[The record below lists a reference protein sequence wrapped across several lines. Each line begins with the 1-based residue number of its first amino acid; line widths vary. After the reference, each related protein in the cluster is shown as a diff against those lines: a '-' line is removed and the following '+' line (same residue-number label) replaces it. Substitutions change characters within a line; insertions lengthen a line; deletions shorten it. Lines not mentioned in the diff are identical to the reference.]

1 MISLPSQG
9 VYFVRFLFLFFI
21 AVPLV
26 EMLLLFEV
34 SDQIGG
40 LSTLGLV
47 VATAV
52 IGVQVL
58 KQQGIATLTRANAR
72 LSSGELPAQ
81 EIIEGMLLAA
91 AGALLLT
98 PGFITD
104 TLGFVFL
111 AGPLRRLIAAR
122 LLRSGLVRA
131 GGGLGAGFSGGPVGG
146 SSGGFSR
153 RSQGGFSGEHQ
164 GFDTS
169 AAGSAEGEIIE
180 GEIVREVDSA
190 TLDKGVSETDEKAR
204 SSHFSSE
211 ENK

>member
-1 MISLPSQG
+1 
-9 VYFVRFLFLFFI
+9 VRFLFLFFI

-40 LSTLGLV
+40 LSTLALV

-131 GGGLGAGFSGGPVGG
+131 GGGFSGGSVGG
-146 SSGGFSR
+146 VNGGFSGGFSR

-169 AAGSAEGEIIE
+169 TAGRDEDDIIE
-180 GEIVREVDSA
+180 GEIVREGDSA
-190 TLDKGVSETDEKAR
+190 TLDKGVSERDGKAR
-204 SSHFSSE
+204 
-211 ENK
+211 

>member
-1 MISLPSQG
+1 M
-9 VYFVRFLFLFFI
+9 RFLFLFFI

-111 AGPLRRLIAAR
+111 AGPLRRRIAAR

-204 SSHFSSE
+204 SSHFSSK

>member
-1 MISLPSQG
+1 
-9 VYFVRFLFLFFI
+9 
-21 AVPLV
+21 
-26 EMLLLFEV
+26 MLLLFEV

>member
-1 MISLPSQG
+1 M
-9 VYFVRFLFLFFI
+9 RFLFLFFI

-146 SSGGFSR
+146 SSGGFRR

>member
-1 MISLPSQG
+1 M
-9 VYFVRFLFLFFI
+9 RFLFLFFI

-34 SDQIGG
+34 GDQIGG

-52 IGVQVL
+52 IGLQVL
-58 KQQGIATLTRANAR
+58 KQQGIATLTRANSP

-122 LLRSGLVRA
+122 LFRSGLVRA
-131 GGGLGAGFSGGPVGG
+131 GSGLGAGFFGG
-146 SSGGFSR
+146 SVGGFSR
-153 RSQGGFSGEHQ
+153 RSQGGFSGEPQ

-169 AAGSAEGEIIE
+169 AAGEIIE
-180 GEIVREVDSA
+180 GEIVREVDNA
-190 TLDKGVSETDEKAR
+190 TLNKEVSETYEKAR
-204 SSHFSSE
+204 SSRLSSE
-211 ENK
+211 KNK

>member
-1 MISLPSQG
+1 M
-9 VYFVRFLFLFFI
+9 RFLFLFFI

-40 LSTLGLV
+40 LFTLGLV

-111 AGPLRRLIAAR
+111 AGPLRRRIAAR

-204 SSHFSSE
+204 SSHFSSK

>member
-1 MISLPSQG
+1 M
-9 VYFVRFLFLFFI
+9 RFLFLFFI

-111 AGPLRRLIAAR
+111 AGPLRRLLAAR

>member
-1 MISLPSQG
+1 M
-9 VYFVRFLFLFFI
+9 RFLFLFFI

-169 AAGSAEGEIIE
+169 AAGSAEGETIE

>member
-1 MISLPSQG
+1 M
-9 VYFVRFLFLFFI
+9 RFLFLFFI

-47 VATAV
+47 VVTAV

-111 AGPLRRLIAAR
+111 AGPLRRLLAAR

>member
-1 MISLPSQG
+1 M
-9 VYFVRFLFLFFI
+9 RFLFLFFI

-40 LSTLGLV
+40 LFTLALV

-131 GGGLGAGFSGGPVGG
+131 GGGFSGGSVGG
-146 SSGGFSR
+146 LNGGFSGGFSR
-153 RSQGGFSGEHQ
+153 RSKGGVSGEHH

-169 AAGSAEGEIIE
+169 AAGRDEGEIIE
-180 GEIVREVDSA
+180 GEIVREGDSA
-190 TLDKGVSETDEKAR
+190 TLDKGVSETDDKAR
-204 SSHFSSE
+204 
-211 ENK
+211 

>member
-1 MISLPSQG
+1 M
-9 VYFVRFLFLFFI
+9 RFLFLFFI

>member
-1 MISLPSQG
+1 M
-9 VYFVRFLFLFFI
+9 RFLFLFFI

-34 SDQIGG
+34 GDQIGG

-52 IGVQVL
+52 IGLQVL

-204 SSHFSSE
+204 SSHFSSK

>member
-1 MISLPSQG
+1 M
-9 VYFVRFLFLFFI
+9 RFLFLFFI

-180 GEIVREVDSA
+180 GEIVREFDSA
-190 TLDKGVSETDEKAR
+190 TRDKGVSETDEKAC

>member
-1 MISLPSQG
+1 M
-9 VYFVRFLFLFFI
+9 RFLFLFFI

-169 AAGSAEGEIIE
+169 AAGSAEGETIE

-204 SSHFSSE
+204 SSHSSSE

>member
-1 MISLPSQG
+1 M
-9 VYFVRFLFLFFI
+9 RFLFLFFI

-131 GGGLGAGFSGGPVGG
+131 GGGLGAGFSDGPVGG

>member
-1 MISLPSQG
+1 
-9 VYFVRFLFLFFI
+9 VRFLFLFFI
-21 AVPLV
+21 AIPLV

-34 SDQIGG
+34 SDRIGG

-72 LSSGELPAQ
+72 LSSGELPAT
-81 EIIEGMLLAA
+81 EIVEGMLLAA

-111 AGPLRRLIAAR
+111 TAPFRRLIAAR
-122 LLRSGLVRA
+122 LVRSGMVA
-131 GGGLGAGFSGGPVGG
+131 QAGSSTGGGFRTFTTFSGGAGSGGAGSGGAGFDPRRESAPNPRG
-146 SSGGFSR
+146 SR
-153 RSQGGFSGEHQ
+153 ER
-164 GFDTS
+164 
-169 AAGSAEGEIIE
+169 GEIIE
-180 GEIVREVDSA
+180 GEVVE
-190 TLDKGVSETDEKAR
+190 DKKLLKTDDNE
-204 SSHFSSE
+204 H
-211 ENK
+211 

>member
-1 MISLPSQG
+1 M
-9 VYFVRFLFLFFI
+9 RFLFLFFI

-47 VATAV
+47 VVTAV

-72 LSSGELPAQ
+72 LSLGELPAQ

-180 GEIVREVDSA
+180 GEIVREFDSA

>member
-1 MISLPSQG
+1 M
-9 VYFVRFLFLFFI
+9 RFLFLFFI

-72 LSSGELPAQ
+72 LSLGELPAQ

-180 GEIVREVDSA
+180 GEIVREFDSA
-190 TLDKGVSETDEKAR
+190 TRDKGVSETDEKAR

-211 ENK
+211 KNK

>member
-1 MISLPSQG
+1 M
-9 VYFVRFLFLFFI
+9 RFLFLFFI

-204 SSHFSSE
+204 SSHFSSK

>member
-1 MISLPSQG
+1 M
-9 VYFVRFLFLFFI
+9 RFLFLFFI

-131 GGGLGAGFSGGPVGG
+131 GGGLGAGFSDGPVGG

-153 RSQGGFSGEHQ
+153 RSQGGFSGGHQ

-180 GEIVREVDSA
+180 GEIVREVDSV
-190 TLDKGVSETDEKAR
+190 TVDKGVSETDEKAR

-211 ENK
+211 

>member
-1 MISLPSQG
+1 M
-9 VYFVRFLFLFFI
+9 RFLFLFFI

-34 SDQIGG
+34 SDQNGG

-131 GGGLGAGFSGGPVGG
+131 GGGLGAGFSDGPVGG

-153 RSQGGFSGEHQ
+153 RSQGGFSGGHQ

-180 GEIVREVDSA
+180 GEIVREVDSV
-190 TLDKGVSETDEKAR
+190 TVDKGVSETDEKAR

-211 ENK
+211 

>member
-1 MISLPSQG
+1 M
-9 VYFVRFLFLFFI
+9 RFLFLFFI

-72 LSSGELPAQ
+72 LSLGELPAQ

>member
-1 MISLPSQG
+1 M
-9 VYFVRFLFLFFI
+9 RFLFLFFI

-153 RSQGGFSGEHQ
+153 RSQGGFSGGHQ

>member
-1 MISLPSQG
+1 M
-9 VYFVRFLFLFFI
+9 RFLFLFFI

-211 ENK
+211 EDK

>member
-1 MISLPSQG
+1 M
-9 VYFVRFLFLFFI
+9 RFLFLFFI

-40 LSTLGLV
+40 LFTLGLV